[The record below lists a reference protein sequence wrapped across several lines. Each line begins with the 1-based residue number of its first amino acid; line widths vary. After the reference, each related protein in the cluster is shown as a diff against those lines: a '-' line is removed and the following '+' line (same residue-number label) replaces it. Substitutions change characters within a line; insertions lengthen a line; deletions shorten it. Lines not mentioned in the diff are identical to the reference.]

1 MSKLENLFICVT
13 PLQIVIAKRIIEE
26 KQLQHVGFI
35 ILFYNDNPKY
45 RFYINNL
52 KTENYFTIEY
62 LVSSQKKFDRL
73 IEIFKLKLFL
83 NQANLSTQNIY
94 LASIDNSLVHTIL
107 SKINFQDLFT
117 FDDGLAN
124 LNYQGQYYISQENHL
139 QKFLKFIIHIN
150 WSMQKIKQVSQC
162 HYTLYSNQKNIISK
176 TKFIQLSSQHKH
188 DPSLPKLRIYIGQPL
203 ETIDTYFSR
212 NFMEN
217 TLKTI
222 MIDAYFPHPRETIK
236 FENINY
242 IESDRILEDYYIE
255 EIVKY
260 NITLYTFFSTS
271 ILNLKQIDVT
281 CDVVVLYDSYLI
293 KKYSHI
299 FNIFKKQNIKLLDI
313 GIYNE

>member
-124 LNYQGQYYISQENHL
+124 LNYQGQYYINQENNL
-139 QKFLKFIIHIN
+139 QKLLKFIIHIN
-150 WSMQKIKQVSQC
+150 WSMKKIKQVSQC
-162 HYTLYSNQKNIISK
+162 HYTLYFNQKNIISK
-176 TKFIQLSSQHKH
+176 TKFIQLESKSS
-188 DPSLPKLRIYIGQPL
+188 L
-203 ETIDTYFSR
+203 
-212 NFMEN
+212 
-217 TLKTI
+217 
-222 MIDAYFPHPRETIK
+222 
-236 FENINY
+236 
-242 IESDRILEDYYIE
+242 
-255 EIVKY
+255 
-260 NITLYTFFSTS
+260 
-271 ILNLKQIDVT
+271 
-281 CDVVVLYDSYLI
+281 
-293 KKYSHI
+293 
-299 FNIFKKQNIKLLDI
+299 
-313 GIYNE
+313 